1 MRLRTAIADDEP
13 LARERLKM
21 LLSEDDGVEVV
32 AELKNGKET
41 ITQLKAAK
49 IDLLF
54 LDIQMPSGSGFEVIE
69 TIGLRNMPP
78 TVFVTA
84 YQEYAIK
91 AFAVHAIDYLT
102 KPIEQVRLHETLR
115 RAKSRIAGDAALQTQ
130 EQLATALAALRGA
143 TRESKT
149 YQERFLIRDTNKET
163 LIHVGD
169 VEWIEASDYYSCLHV
184 GGRKY
189 MLRESI
195 KELTNKL
202 DPAQFVRIH
211 RSVIVRIGQV
221 REIHRD
227 GHADYFV
234 VLTSGERVRMSKSGW
249 QNLIATSGAQ

>member
-1 MRLRTAIADDEP
+1 MMLRTAIADDEP
-13 LARERLKM
+13 LARERLKL
-21 LLSEDDGVEVV
+21 LLSEDDAIEVI
-32 AELKNGKET
+32 AESRNGKET
-41 ITQLKAAK
+41 ITQLKAQK

-54 LDIQMPSGSGFEVIE
+54 LDIQMPSGGGFEIID

-102 KPIEQVRLHETLR
+102 KPVDQERLRETLR

-130 EQLATALAALRGA
+130 EQLAAALDALRNTSRNGK
-143 TRESKT
+143 S
-149 YQERFLIRDTNKET
+149 YQERFLIRDGAKET
-163 LIHVGD
+163 LVNVGE
-169 VEWIEASDYYSCLHV
+169 VEWIEASDYYACLHV
-184 GGRKY
+184 AGRKY

-195 KELTNKL
+195 KELANKL
-202 DPAQFVRIH
+202 DPKQFVRIH

-234 VLTSGERVRMSKSGW
+234 VLANGERVRMSKTGW
-249 QNLIATSGAQ
+249 QNLIVTSGAQ